1 MSYVLAIRK
10 QDSIHPLS
18 HEKVVYPLL
27 ENAAPDFCHCGIPSE
42 NSKIPVF
49 GLKILMRIKHRGRGS
64 DLLLIHHDC
73 QLLITDNLCE
83 YRFSENISICITKII
98 IGLNIQVH
106 FIKKGTM

>member
-49 GLKILMRIKHRGRGS
+49 GLKILMRIKRR
-64 DLLLIHHDC
+64 
-73 QLLITDNLCE
+73 E
-83 YRFSENISICITKII
+83 KRKRFTPHPSRLPII
-98 IGLNIQVH
+98 DYQ
-106 FIKKGTM
+106 